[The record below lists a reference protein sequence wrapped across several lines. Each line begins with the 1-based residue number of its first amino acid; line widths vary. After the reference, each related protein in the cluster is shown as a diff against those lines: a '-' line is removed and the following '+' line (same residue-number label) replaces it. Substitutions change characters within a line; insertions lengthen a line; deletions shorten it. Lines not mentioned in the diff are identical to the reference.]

1 MKHRKSKNNLD
12 EMQDSKLLKIEET
25 GLWLSFWG
33 LMAVVIIQFVIGT
46 TLKEIAGE
54 IFVLAIQSIYIA
66 FSTIRNGLWT
76 RSHAPTKKTNIIF
89 RFIPALI
96 IGGTHAV
103 RQFLILRK
111 QISLMPILVIL
122 LVMVVV
128 YVLCFALLEGM
139 RILYKKRHEELEDI
153 NDEAESER

>member
-1 MKHRKSKNNLD
+1 MKHRQSKNNLD
-12 EMQDSKLLKIEET
+12 EMQDSKLFKIEET

-33 LMAVVIIQFVIGT
+33 LMAAIIIQFVIGT

-76 RSHAPTKKTNIIF
+76 RSYMPTKKTNFIF
-89 RFIPALI
+89 SFIPALI
-96 IGGTHAV
+96 IGGIHAV
-103 RQFLILRK
+103 RQFLILHE
-111 QISLMPILVIL
+111 QIHPMSILVIL

-128 YVLCFALLEGM
+128 YVLFFAIFEGM
-139 RILYKKRHEELEDI
+139 RALYQKRRDKLEDVD
-153 NDEAESER
+153 DERKR

>member
-1 MKHRKSKNNLD
+1 MKHRQSKNNLD
-12 EMQDSKLLKIEET
+12 EMQDSKLFKIEET

-33 LMAVVIIQFVIGT
+33 LMAAIIIQFVIGT

-54 IFVLAIQSIYIA
+54 ILVLAIQSVYIA
-66 FSTIRNGLWT
+66 FSSIRNGLWT
-76 RSHAPTKKTNIIF
+76 RSYSPTKKTNLIF
-89 RFIPALI
+89 SIIPALI
-96 IGGTHAV
+96 IGGVHAA

-139 RILYKKRHEELEDI
+139 RVLYQKRRDKLEDV
-153 NDEAESER
+153 DDESER

>member
-1 MKHRKSKNNLD
+1 MKHRQSKNNLD
-12 EMQDSKLLKIEET
+12 EMQDSKLFKIEET

-33 LMAVVIIQFVIGT
+33 LMAAIIIQFVIGT

-54 IFVLAIQSIYIA
+54 ILVLAIQSVYIA
-66 FSTIRNGLWT
+66 FSSIRNGLWT
-76 RSHAPTKKTNIIF
+76 RSYSPTKKTNLIF
-89 RFIPALI
+89 SIIPALI
-96 IGGTHAV
+96 IGGVHAA

-122 LVMVVV
+122 LVMVVI

-139 RILYKKRHEELEDI
+139 RVLYQKRRDKLEDV
-153 NDEAESER
+153 DDESER